1 VTITGGLSSWPGA
14 GLFGTPDIGSAA
26 DPFTVGGVIRLDDGS
41 GYYDAQIHSGSI
53 ASIWIHFPNLASGGY
68 FVNGTEGVVS
78 GGSSGF
84 YANGVPAV
92 LDSNLHITY
101 GLTAASGNLLS
112 FLPDLVNTVLIP
124 GNGASGASQ
133 STIGSGEEKKEPPPV
148 VVVNGEVLPADSNVQ
163 ALPVCP
169 L

>member
-1 VTITGGLSSWPGA
+1 MNDGG
-14 GLFGTPDIGSAA
+14 
-26 DPFTVGGVIRLDDGS
+26 
-41 GYYDAQIHSGSI
+41 GYYGAQIYSNLPY
-53 ASIWIHFPNLASGGY
+53 SIWIHFPNLSSGGY

-78 GGSSGF
+78 SGSSGF

-133 STIGSGEEKKEPPPV
+133 STIGSGGKKKEPPPV